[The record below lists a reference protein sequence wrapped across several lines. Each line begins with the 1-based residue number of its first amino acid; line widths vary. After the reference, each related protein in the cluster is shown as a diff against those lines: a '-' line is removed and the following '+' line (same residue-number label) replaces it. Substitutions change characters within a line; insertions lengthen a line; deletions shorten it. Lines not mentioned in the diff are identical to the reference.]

1 MSELNLVAENI
12 VCEQSEIKKQSLK
25 SINFLLNENEFQ
37 VIKVYTACSGVTIRD
52 LISTVVKDWIKE
64 NRESIEHAIGKV
76 GGRFN

>member
-1 MSELNLVAENI
+1 MNECSPATMNTLIDSTEA
-12 VCEQSEIKKQSLK
+12 KKQSLK

-64 NRESIEHAIGKV
+64 NKESIEHAIGKV